1 MTYFTELDS
10 RRQGHMN
17 GVLSLSPKNP
27 ITGH

>member
-1 MTYFTELDS
+1 MTYFIKLDS

-17 GVLSLSPKNP
+17 GVFPLSPKNP

>member
-10 RRQGHMN
+10 RRQGDMN
-17 GVLSLSPKNP
+17 RVLRLSPENT

>member
-10 RRQGHMN
+10 RRQGHMSR
-17 GVLSLSPKNP
+17 VLRLSPKNP